1 MTVEELLEQID
12 DMLDKAW
19 SLPMSGGKCLVDA
32 ERLRNIVDDIRA
44 YMPNEVR
51 QARAIVADRG
61 DIVETAKL
69 EAEGIIRAAEER
81 ARRLVAQE
89 EIVKQAQQK
98 ANEILTQTQ
107 LKSREMRKGASDFS
121 EDLLRRTEEA
131 IAQRLAEVRQ
141 ARQLLRQ
148 PAKVENKNMDINE

>member
-89 EIVKQAQQK
+89 EIVKQSQQK

-121 EDLLRRTEEA
+121 EDLLKRTEEA

-148 PAKVENKNMDINE
+148 TPKTENKNIDVNE